1 VVALWSRQHEV
12 LSAAEAP
19 PEGGGSE
26 KSRFSRSPRLQA
38 GLCRRYAASVDHSS
52 DQNAAPI
59 DRRAQATRAAGGHI
73 PVLLDEVLEWLSPRA
88 GQTFLDCT
96 AGLGGH
102 AAAVARRVGPAGSG
116 SGGTVV
122 LNDMD
127 GTNLARAE
135 AVVRAAI
142 GTVAVAEER
151 TAHAASVSHAET
163 TVVVYRG
170 NFAEAPRRMI
180 EAGLSA
186 DLVLADL
193 GFSSNQI
200 GDPARGFSFANDGP
214 LDMRLDPTAPLT
226 AADLVNSLPEG
237 ELAEIIAEFGEDP
250 ASAKIARKLVQE
262 RRREPITTT
271 SRLADLVRS
280 SRGPH
285 HDRSAIDPATK
296 TFQALRI
303 AVNDELGSLDAF
315 LAAVARGA
323 SEVNSGGAGAGGKR
337 SWLSP
342 GARVAVIGFHSLEDR
357 RVKRTFIELQER
369 GLAQVLTPTPITASE
384 KELHANPRA
393 RSAKLRVIQITPSP
407 KSGAGPV

>member
-1 VVALWSRQHEV
+1 
-12 LSAAEAP
+12 
-19 PEGGGSE
+19 
-26 KSRFSRSPRLQA
+26 
-38 GLCRRYAASVDHSS
+38 VDHSPETDNS
-52 DQNAAPI
+52 RLD
-59 DRRAQATRAAGGHI
+59 TTGLGTAGGPTDGSTHGSTANSSTGARPPGRHI
-73 PVLLDEVLEWLSPRA
+73 PVLLDEVLEWLDPKP

-102 AAAVARRVGPAGSG
+102 AGAIAPRLRARPPGPVG
-116 SGGTVV
+116 TIV

-135 AVVRAAI
+135 AVVRAALHAALQ
-142 GTVAVAEER
+142 TLP
-151 TAHAASVSHAET
+151 TAHAASATHPST
-163 TVVVYRG
+163 TVVTFRG

-180 EAGLSA
+180 EAKLSA

-200 GDPARGFSFANDGP
+200 SDPARGFSFANDGP

-226 AADLVNSLPEG
+226 AADLVNSLPES

-250 ASAKIARKLVQE
+250 AAVKIARKLVQE

-285 HDRSAIDPATK
+285 HDRSATDPATK
-296 TFQALRI
+296 AFQALRI

-315 LAAVARGA
+315 LAAVVRGA
-323 SEVNSGGAGAGGKR
+323 LEVKSGVGSVPATR
-337 SWLSP
+337 PWLSP

-357 RVKRTFIELQER
+357 RVKRTFLELQER
-369 GLAQVLTPTPITASE
+369 GLAQILTSTPITASE

-393 RSAKLRVIQITPSP
+393 RSAKLRAIQIAGSP
-407 KSGAGPV
+407 KS

>member
-1 VVALWSRQHEV
+1 MGRHV
-12 LSAAEAP
+12 
-19 PEGGGSE
+19 
-26 KSRFSRSPRLQA
+26 
-38 GLCRRYAASVDHSS
+38 
-52 DQNAAPI
+52 
-59 DRRAQATRAAGGHI
+59 
-73 PVLLDEVLEWLSPRA
+73 PVLLDEVLEWLSPKP

-102 AAAVARRVGPAGSG
+102 AAAVATRVIAPPPGPV
-116 SGGTVV
+116 GTIV

-135 AVVRAAI
+135 AAVRAAMQASI
-142 GTVAVAEER
+142 DAAPLSPP
-151 TAHAASVSHAET
+151 TAHAASAAHPST
-163 TVVVYRG
+163 TVLTFRG

-180 EAGLSA
+180 EAKLSA

-200 GDPARGFSFANDGP
+200 SDPSRGFSFANDGP

-226 AADLVNSLPEG
+226 AADLVNSLPES
-237 ELAEIIAEFGEDP
+237 ELSEIIAEFGEDP

-315 LAAVARGA
+315 LAAVVRGA
-323 SEVNSGGAGAGGKR
+323 LEVKSGVGSVPATR

-369 GLAQVLTPTPITASE
+369 GLAQILTHTPITASE

-393 RSAKLRVIQITPSP
+393 RSAKLRVIQLVDSVRESP
-407 KSGAGPV
+407 KS

>member
-1 VVALWSRQHEV
+1 M
-12 LSAAEAP
+12 
-19 PEGGGSE
+19 
-26 KSRFSRSPRLQA
+26 
-38 GLCRRYAASVDHSS
+38 DHSS
-52 DQNAAPI
+52 DQNAAQI
-59 DRRAQATRAAGGHI
+59 DRPGPASRVANGHI
-73 PVLLDEVLEWLSPRA
+73 PVLLDEVLEWLNPRA

-135 AVVRAAI
+135 AAVRGALVAAA
-142 GTVAVAEER
+142 GAEGA
-151 TAHAASVSHAET
+151 AHAASASHAET
-163 TVVVYRG
+163 TVVVVRG

-323 SEVNSGGAGAGGKR
+323 LEVKSGGPGAGGKS

-342 GARVAVIGFHSLEDR
+342 GARFAVIGFHSLEDR

-369 GLAQVLTPTPITASE
+369 GLAQVLTPAPVTASE
-384 KELHANPRA
+384 KELQANPRA

>member
-1 VVALWSRQHEV
+1 M
-12 LSAAEAP
+12 
-19 PEGGGSE
+19 
-26 KSRFSRSPRLQA
+26 
-38 GLCRRYAASVDHSS
+38 DHSP

-59 DRRAQATRAAGGHI
+59 ERRGQASGAADGHV
-73 PVLLDEVLEWLSPRA
+73 PVLRDEVLEWLDPGTGRV
-88 GQTFLDCT
+88 FLDCT

-102 AAAVARRVGPAGSG
+102 AAAIGLRLGSGGSG

-135 AVVRAAI
+135 AAVRGALGAAA
-142 GTVAVAEER
+142 GAKGA
-151 TAHAASVSHAET
+151 AHAASASHAET
-163 TVVVYRG
+163 MVVVFRG

-200 GDPARGFSFANDGP
+200 GDPSRGFSFANDGP

-250 ASAKIARKLVQE
+250 ASGKIARKLVQE

-315 LAAVARGA
+315 LAAVVRGA
-323 SEVNSGGAGAGGKR
+323 SEVKSGIGAGSGGWEAFVALGRGSRGGHRVPFAGG
-337 SWLSP
+337 P
-342 GARVAVIGFHSLEDR
+342 ACE
-357 RVKRTFIELQER
+357 
-369 GLAQVLTPTPITASE
+369 
-384 KELHANPRA
+384 AN
-393 RSAKLRVIQITPSP
+393 VH
-407 KSGAGPV
+407 